1 MDKIKIL
8 VDDEKAHP
16 EFQKLSGFVKKFDR
30 GSVYSKFKMLTL
42 TLGGKEGVGIEASSL
57 KNFEISSQYNYQVL
71 EEGTAED

>member
-1 MDKIKIL
+1 
-8 VDDEKAHP
+8 
-16 EFQKLSGFVKKFDR
+16 
-30 GSVYSKFKMLTL
+30 MLTL